1 VRGVGEKKVDYRVV
15 RTQGFKELPL
25 EMQVSIIK
33 YALSHIDFNAGKP
46 DMIVLYPCDR
56 NNNYRYEDDGRTLVT
71 CAEGLDEKV
80 FVILSDFGD
89 PEKWGELYGYDP
101 DLVERLRKA
110 TKGNR
115 YIITFML
122 ADEY

>member
-1 VRGVGEKKVDYRVV
+1 VGEKKVDYRVV

-25 EMQVSIIK
+25 DTQVSIIE
-33 YALSHIDFNAGKP
+33 YSLTHFDFNAGKP
-46 DMIVLYPCDR
+46 DMIVFYPCGKD
-56 NNNYRYEDDGRTLVT
+56 NYPRYEDEGRTLIT
-71 CAEGLDEKV
+71 CVEGLDEKV

-89 PEKWGELYGYDP
+89 PERWGELYGYDP
-101 DLVERLRKA
+101 DLVERLQKV

-115 YIITFML
+115 YVVTFML